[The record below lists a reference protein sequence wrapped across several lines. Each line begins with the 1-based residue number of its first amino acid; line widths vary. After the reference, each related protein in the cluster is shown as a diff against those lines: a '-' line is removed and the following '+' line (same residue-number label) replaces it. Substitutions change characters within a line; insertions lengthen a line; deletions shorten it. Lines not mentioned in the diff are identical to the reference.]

1 MAIQKLNFKFHFL
14 TVFLIVSLYAVG
26 IFNEYV
32 SCIMSAVLCLYICVT
47 VVKNSF
53 FRFRI
58 NLTSIAVT
66 VLVFGYAV
74 VALWA
79 VDGGAAIIGFFKYV
93 PILLFML
100 AAMQQDDARSSLVA
114 VPYACAAMTAI
125 SAVLMQVPALADW
138 FSVSGRLSGFLQY
151 SNTFAL
157 LLLISVIL
165 LATKPTH
172 RYYDYIS
179 VAVLLFGII
188 YSGSR
193 SVFVLTVLSVLF
205 IVIFSKNKK
214 IRLALILSMAVVV
227 AVALVYVAFT
237 DNFSTIG
244 RFLTTSFESST
255 FLGRFLYFQDALPVI
270 LRHPFGLGYM
280 GYYYMQQS
288 FQTGVYSVMF
298 IHNDFLQIMLD
309 VGWIPAGLLIAAIVK
324 SFFKKGSSLQKR
336 LLIIMVAAHSC
347 FDFDLQF
354 IAVFMVLLLLLD
366 FDEGKEVSLYIEYP
380 AVIATVFS
388 VVAVVCIYM
397 GCAQALFSFHQNT
410 LSQRLYPWNTQND
423 IQLLSQT
430 NDPQEMEAIANRILD
445 RNEYVPV
452 AYSAKS
458 ACAYAQGNV
467 KQMIAYKNKV
477 FDIAPFSYSEY
488 EEYCYQLIYSID
500 YYSQA
505 GDSYSAD
512 YCFNELTDAVA
523 RLHSNVNRLSNLG
536 KKIDDQPQTE
546 LPQEI
551 LDFIEAYSQ

>member
-1 MAIQKLNFKFHFL
+1 MAIQKPSFKFHFL
-14 TVFLIVSLYAVG
+14 TVFLIISLYAVG

-32 SCIMSAVLCLYICVT
+32 SCIMSAVLCIYICVAAI
-47 VVKNSF
+47 KNNF
-53 FRFRI
+53 FNFRI

-74 VALWA
+74 TALWA
-79 VDGGAAIIGFFKYV
+79 VDSGEAVIGFFKFL
-93 PILLFML
+93 PLFLFML
-100 AAMQQDDARSSLVA
+100 AAMQQENARASLVA
-114 VPYACAAMTAI
+114 VPYACAVMTVV

-165 LATKPTH
+165 LATKPAY

-179 VAVLLFGII
+179 VPVLIFGII

-193 SVFVLTVLSVLF
+193 SVFILTILSVLVL
-205 IVIFSKNKK
+205 IIFNKNKK
-214 IRLALILSMAVVV
+214 IRLALLLSLVAVV
-227 AVALVYVAFT
+227 AAALVYVTLT

-244 RFLTTSFESST
+244 RFLTTTLESST

-309 VGWIPAGLLIAAIVK
+309 VGWVPAGLLIAAIIK
-324 SFFKKGSSLQKR
+324 SFLKKGSSLQKR

-354 IAVFMVLLLLLD
+354 LAVFMVLLLLLD
-366 FDEGKEVSLYIEYP
+366 FDEGKEVSLYVEYP
-380 AVIATVFS
+380 AIMATALS
-388 VVAVVCIYM
+388 AVAVICIYM

-410 LSQRLYPWNTQND
+410 LSQKLYPWNTQND
-423 IQLLSQT
+423 IQMLSQT
-430 NDPQEMEAIANRILD
+430 NDAAEMNEIAGRILS
-445 RNEYVPV
+445 RNEYVAV

-458 ACAYAQGNV
+458 AYAYAQGNV
-467 KQMIAYKNKV
+467 KQMIDYKHKV
-477 FDIAPFSYSEY
+477 FETAPFSYNEY
-488 EEYCYQLIYSID
+488 EEYCYQLIYSIQ
-500 YYSQA
+500 YYDQA

-512 YCFNELTDAVA
+512 YCFKELTDGVA
-523 RLHSNVNRLSNLG
+523 RLQSNADRLSNLG
-536 KKIDDQPQTE
+536 KKIDDQPQTA

-551 LDFIEAYSQ
+551 LDFIEAYA